1 MTNGAPSDL
10 VEDSLKAGLDEIRHA
25 RTSFDIASKLLGK
38 EVVPGPLPPSS
49 HGFAFDMKAL
59 ALAAAKEGCIG
70 ETLSAMELAAE
81 VELLDAILA
90 GKVVRSSKYTGIGDI
105 EVLTWIRNELHIIA
119 TEESSHAD
127 LAWRTIKWVCSI
139 NNEACNVVKEEVLN
153 EDKLIRAFHHHY
165 TPKLL
170 ERLVGLH
177 RA

>member
-10 VEDSLKAGLDEIRHA
+10 VEDSLEAGLDEIRHA
-25 RTSFDIASKLLGK
+25 RISFDIASKLLGK

-49 HGFAFDMKAL
+49 HVFGYDMKAL

-70 ETLSAMELAAE
+70 ETLSALELAAE
-81 VELLDAILA
+81 VELLDAVLA
-90 GKVVRSSKYTGIGDI
+90 GKVVRSSKYAGIDDI

-119 TEESSHAD
+119 TEESSHAV

-153 EDKLIRAFHHHY
+153 EDKLMRAFHHHY
-165 TPKLL
+165 TPELL
-170 ERLVGLH
+170 ERLVVV
-177 RA
+177 